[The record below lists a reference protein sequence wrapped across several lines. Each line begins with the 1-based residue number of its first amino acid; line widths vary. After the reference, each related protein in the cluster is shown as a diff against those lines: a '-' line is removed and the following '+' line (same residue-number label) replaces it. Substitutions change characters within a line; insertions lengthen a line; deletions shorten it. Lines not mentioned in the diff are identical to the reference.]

1 MSLSTP
7 ASAPA
12 PTVPR
17 WLNRIVV
24 WLLRSPAHALM
35 SRTTMLLTF
44 TGRQSGRRYTI
55 PVRYLREGD
64 TLLTT
69 TDSRWWRNL
78 RGGVLVELHLAGQ
91 KIAGKADV
99 NTNAEAVEQGIRAI
113 LRHMPGDARYYQVHL
128 DRQGQPDLA
137 SLKQAAQTNVLVS
150 ILIGSQA

>member
-64 TLLTT
+64 TLLTA

-78 RGGVLVELHLAGQ
+78 QGGVLVDLYLAGQ
-91 KIAGKADV
+91 KIGGKADV

-113 LRHMPGDARYYQVHL
+113 LRRVPNDARFYQVHL
-128 DRQGQPDLA
+128 DRQGQPDLV
-137 SLKQAAQTNVLVS
+137 SLKQAAQTNVLIT
-150 ILIGSQA
+150 ILVGSQV